1 MAVRKEL
8 IRLDLSILGYQ
19 ESGKWLAHCLEMDVI
34 GYGSTFKDAL
44 KHVDELIEMQVS
56 FAVSQGHPHT
66 MLNPAPPK
74 YWALFHTA
82 REQALCNYPFMGLQA
97 EADFIPTYLEAPVPK
112 EFDLTCA

>member
-1 MAVRKEL
+1 MALRNAM

-19 ESGKWLAHCLEMDVI
+19 ESGKWLAHCLEMDII
-34 GYGSTFKDAL
+34 GYGDSFSEAMQK
-44 KHVDELIEMQVS
+44 VNELIEMQVS
-56 FAVSQGHPHT
+56 FAVSQGHPQT

-82 REQALCNYPFMGLQA
+82 RERALSNYPFTGLQA
-97 EADFIPTYLEAPVPK
+97 DADFIPTYVEAPSPN